1 MSDMTSTPGS
11 DEAGEELVTADADN
25 AEQVAFAPS
34 DNTTLTSVLDGLAAE
49 GYHTHLTAEEG
60 GSIRCGSCD
69 ETSPAG
75 EFRVDSVRR
84 LEGASEPDE
93 MMSVVAACC
102 PRCGECGVAVLG
114 HGPVASEADLDVAS
128 HLDMSNATAGW

>member
-1 MSDMTSTPGS
+1 MTDVSSSGGA
-11 DEAGEELVTADADN
+11 DEGGELVAADAGAAD
-25 AEQVAFAPS
+25 QVAFAPS

-49 GYHTHLTAEEG
+49 GYHAHLTAEEG
-60 GSIRCGSCD
+60 GSIRCGACD
-69 ETSPAG
+69 ETTPASK
-75 EFRVDSVRR
+75 FRVDSVRR

-114 HGPVASEADLDVAS
+114 HGPVASAADLDVS
-128 HLDMSNATAGW
+128 SRLDMTNAKRDW